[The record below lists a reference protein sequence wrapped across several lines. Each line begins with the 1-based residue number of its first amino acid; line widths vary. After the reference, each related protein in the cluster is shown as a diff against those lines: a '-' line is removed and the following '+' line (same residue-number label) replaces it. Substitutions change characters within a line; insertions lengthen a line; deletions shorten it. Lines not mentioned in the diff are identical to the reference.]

1 MRYDMQPGDVFMM
14 AVKLNKV
21 DALRPLLEPFD
32 WKNIPAISQNDLDR
46 AFVICC
52 QNNYVELARLLLP
65 GADISSKYF
74 IGLAWALQ
82 KNYMEIVDLIATKIT
97 PAQMANVDYCMKCSH
112 NADKWQQYRLHQTLS
127 QTVCEWST
135 DNNSRK
141 M

>member
-1 MRYDMQPGDVFMM
+1 MVMEPSDVFMM

-21 DALRPLLEPFD
+21 DALRPLLEPFHWD
-32 WKNIPAISQNDLDR
+32 NIPALSQKDVDR
-46 AFVICC
+46 AFVVCC
-52 QNNYVELARLLLP
+52 QNNYIELAQLLLP
-65 GADISSKYF
+65 GADITSERF
-74 IGLAWALQ
+74 LCLAWALQ

-97 PAQMANVDYCMKCSH
+97 PAQMSNVDYYMKCSH

-127 QTVCEWST
+127 QTVCEWGA

>member
-1 MRYDMQPGDVFMM
+1 MQPGDVFMM

-52 QNNYVELARLLLP
+52 QNNYVELAHLLLP
-65 GADISSKYF
+65 GADISSEGF
-74 IGLAWALQ
+74 ICLAWALQ
-82 KNYMEIVDLIATKIT
+82 KSHIEIVDLITTKIT
-97 PAQMANVDYCMKCSH
+97 PDQMSNVDYQMKSYF
-112 NADKWQQYRLHQTLS
+112 NIGKWEQHKLHQALS
-127 QTVCEWST
+127 QAVRELGAAS
-135 DNNSRK
+135 NSRK